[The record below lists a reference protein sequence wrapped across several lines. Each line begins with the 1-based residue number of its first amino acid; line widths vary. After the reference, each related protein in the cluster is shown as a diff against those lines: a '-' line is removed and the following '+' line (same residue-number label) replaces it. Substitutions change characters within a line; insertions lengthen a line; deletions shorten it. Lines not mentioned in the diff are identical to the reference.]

1 MTFKSGDRWRK
12 GTLVSLGVKLIAGG
26 AATIHVMRLKA
37 TFCIMRYNVCT
48 GVACRMCGNL
58 VSIWVAE
65 GR

>member
-1 MTFKSGDRWRK
+1 M
-12 GTLVSLGVKLIAGG
+12 LMSLGVKLIASG
-26 AATIHVMRLKA
+26 AVAVHVIKLKA
-37 TFCIMRYNVCT
+37 TFCTMHYDVCT